1 MTSHAFEP
9 TGALRREL
17 NHMLSRIFG
26 SGNASV
32 VLYAPEKGAH
42 TSSFQHAVH
51 AGPPLSTSSAVVQN
65 TGPGKA
71 ASTYSAAV
79 TNNQNSVTNTHSVG
93 ESVQGGVSSAAVL
106 VNTARSSLTPLAARE
121 MKAFLHQAL
130 GIPVASV
137 TVVGIPGAPLTTA
150 PSAFGMGLPLGAGAA
165 FALLIILGLLWRRG
179 KQRRRTTEPSAAQ
192 HAQEPAPPAV
202 DSERLAMVIRRL
214 LEKENKQ

>member
-1 MTSHAFEP
+1 MTSRALEP
-9 TGALRREL
+9 TGALRLEL

-42 TSSFQHAVH
+42 TSSFQHAVR
-51 AGPPLSTSSAVVQN
+51 AGPPLSTSGVVVQS

-71 ASTYSAAV
+71 TSTYRTAL

-93 ESVQGGVSSAAVL
+93 ESVPGGVSSAAVL
-106 VNTARSSLTPLAARE
+106 VNTARTSLTPLATRE
-121 MKAFLHQAL
+121 MKTFLHQAL

-150 PSAFGMGLPLGAGAA
+150 PSSFGLSLPLGVGAG
-165 FALLIILGLLWRRG
+165 FTLLIILGWLWRRK

-192 HAQEPAPPAV
+192 HVQEPAPPAM

-214 LEKENKQ
+214 LEKENKR